1 MGGDLQAIVTMGPTG
16 PLSVQQVSK
25 SNPNMGAIE
34 RDPTEVATFIEGL
47 IKRGKVSSNIMQQGQ
62 LDAEVYYDTLQSA
75 TDTAFTDTRTGE
87 LLGAEFLSPDVLEGV
102 QDFRES
108 DQAFKGEEAGELSA
122 QELKGLMKKEDPAKA
137 NIEKFNK
144 ENKEFMSGILE
155 SQEGS
160 LGVKLSDIDEEGQE
174 DITNSNELLVDIVNM
189 AEDNPKHKALVEKF
203 FGPDAPAPNATTFR
217 QFQNALATSGSS
229 SGDLEAN
236 QRIRVKRDALSESV
250 TRLGNLLLRGG
261 EPAFSLIGETNSV
274 WSGLKS
280 AYTFISEFE
289 TEKVRNRRLAKEAGE

>member
-1 MGGDLQAIVTMGPTG
+1 NSLMPGSYATFTPTPFYESGRARKEYSTLVNILETQLANSKKHEKYRAIQSSTLPDEEINRLKLAYKQNEMVDFVATQVQKFGNDAVNDKILDYESIVGTDNFNKILLEYGLFEESKVFNNINTDLALKGDIVTIPMGGDLQAIVTMGPTG

-108 DQAFKGEEAGELSA
+108 DQAFKGEEADELSA
-122 QELKGLMKKEDPAKA
+122 QELKGLM
-137 NIEKFNK
+137 
-144 ENKEFMSGILE
+144 
-155 SQEGS
+155 
-160 LGVKLSDIDEEGQE
+160 
-174 DITNSNELLVDIVNM
+174 
-189 AEDNPKHKALVEKF
+189 
-203 FGPDAPAPNATTFR
+203 
-217 QFQNALATSGSS
+217 
-229 SGDLEAN
+229 
-236 QRIRVKRDALSESV
+236 
-250 TRLGNLLLRGG
+250 
-261 EPAFSLIGETNSV
+261 
-274 WSGLKS
+274 
-280 AYTFISEFE
+280 
-289 TEKVRNRRLAKEAGE
+289 